1 VVQRGIYR
9 GPKVVQWVNWVH
21 KEVEAMQIE
30 FDGFCMPLSW
40 IDDALRVDDQ
50 VCMD

>member
-1 VVQRGIYR
+1 VS
-9 GPKVVQWVNWVH
+9 KLLL

-30 FDGFCMPLSW
+30 FDDFCMPLSG

-50 VCMD
+50 VRME